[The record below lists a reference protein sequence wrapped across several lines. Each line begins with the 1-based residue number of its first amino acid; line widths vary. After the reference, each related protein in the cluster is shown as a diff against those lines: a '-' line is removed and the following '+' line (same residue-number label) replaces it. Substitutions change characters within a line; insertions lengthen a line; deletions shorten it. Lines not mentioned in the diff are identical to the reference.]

1 MVQMFAPQA
10 LENIPISSPSG
21 NFLLFLPPTKGA
33 LTFSLTYLRGNN
45 IVINH
50 FSGFTTHESDLQISF
65 PMVLPSSLLDF
76 LRLGSLRVRVV
87 VNFLNYNPPRLTG
100 GRVRPEILTISLQ
113 KLLYFP

>member
-33 LTFSLTYLRGNN
+33 LTFFLTYLKRKY
-45 IVINH
+45 IVINL
-50 FSGFTTHESDLQISF
+50 FIGVTTYESDLQISF

-87 VNFLNYNPPRLTG
+87 VNFLNYNPPGLTG
-100 GRVRPEILTISLQ
+100 GKARPEILTISLQ